1 MSVDRPSN
9 RSQIVLVIII
19 VVVVVVI
26 ITIVVVVVNIKFISG
41 ISVNIIVYKIYIT
54 QRKQR
59 NSIKHKRKNH
69 RWCTWATK
77 RRLA

>member
-19 VVVVVVI
+19 IIIIITIIVVVI

-41 ISVNIIVYKIYIT
+41 ISVNIIVYKLYIT
-54 QRKQR
+54 
-59 NSIKHKRKNH
+59 HKK
-69 RWCTWATK
+69 TEKLYKT
-77 RRLA
+77 